1 MRESSLAFAKNL
13 KRRKLCANLKRDKY
27 LYIMLA
33 PMLLYFLLFSYLPMW
48 GITIAF
54 KDYSLFRG
62 IMNSPWVGLENFR
75 DFFTGPYFFRTLKN
89 TLLLNFYD
97 ILFSF
102 PAPILL
108 ALMLNELSNGRY
120 RKITQ
125 TSTYI
130 PHFISTVVVAGIV
143 SNFLAPSNGLINLLI
158 EMLGGEKKYCLA
170 QPQYFRTIYVAMNVW
185 KTVGFGSI
193 VYVAAL
199 TGVDHSLYEAATIDG
214 AGKLRQIVSV
224 TLPAI
229 MPTIVIMFI
238 IRLGNILKTGYESIL
253 LLYQPSTYPTADVI
267 GTYVYRTGLIS
278 GDYKLATAVG
288 VFDSVVAI
296 VLTFLANT
304 LSRKA
309 TDTSLW

>member
-125 TSTYI
+125 TCTYI

-158 EMLGGEKKYCLA
+158 EMLGGEKKYFLA

-253 LLYQPSTYPTADVI
+253 LLYQPSTYPTADVL

>member
-125 TSTYI
+125 TCTYI
-130 PHFISTVVVAGIV
+130 PHFISTVAV
-143 SNFLAPSNGLINLLI
+143 SYTHL
-158 EMLGGEKKYCLA
+158 
-170 QPQYFRTIYVAMNVW
+170 
-185 KTVGFGSI
+185 
-193 VYVAAL
+193 
-199 TGVDHSLYEAATIDG
+199 
-214 AGKLRQIVSV
+214 
-224 TLPAI
+224 TLP
-229 MPTIVIMFI
+229 T
-238 IRLGNILKTGYESIL
+238 N
-253 LLYQPSTYPTADVI
+253 
-267 GTYVYRTGLIS
+267 
-278 GDYKLATAVG
+278 
-288 VFDSVVAI
+288 
-296 VLTFLANT
+296 
-304 LSRKA
+304 SRV
-309 TDTSLW
+309 